1 MSQEPQR
8 RSAARVRVT
17 APRTRAAAARSRY
30 SVSRELA
37 EQSEL
42 GEMFIRSLMR
52 SQLRLALVVAGGFGL
67 ILLGVPLLMV
77 LFPSINGMSVLT
89 VPLPWLLLGA
99 GVYPVIIVCAVL
111 YNRAAARNEDRFR
124 RLVDDDRSSRPA
136 WSAEPE

>member
-8 RSAARVRVT
+8 RPPARVRVT

-52 SQLRLALVVAGGFGL
+52 TQLRLALVVAGGFGL
-67 ILLGVPLLMV
+67 ILLGVPMLML
-77 LFPSINGMSVLT
+77 LFPSVNGMSVFT

-99 GVYPVIIVCAVL
+99 GVYPVIIVCAAL

-124 RLVDDDRSSRPA
+124 QLVDDDRGSRPA

>member
-8 RSAARVRVT
+8 RPSARVRVT

-67 ILLGVPLLMV
+67 ILLGVPVLML
-77 LFPSINGMSVLT
+77 LFPSINGMSVFT

-99 GVYPVIIVCAVL
+99 GVYPVIFVCAAL

-124 RLVDDDRSSRPA
+124 QLVDDDRGSRPA

>member
-1 MSQEPQR
+1 MNQEQR
-8 RSAARVRVT
+8 KPPARVRVI
-17 APRTRAAAARSRY
+17 APRTRAAVARSRY

-67 ILLGVPLLMV
+67 ILMGVPVLML
-77 LFPSINGMSVLT
+77 LFPRMNEMSLFT
-89 VPLPWLLLGA
+89 VPLPWLLLG
-99 GVYPVIIVCAVL
+99 GGIYPVIIVCASL
-111 YNRAAARNEDRFR
+111 YNRGAARNEHRFR
-124 RLVDDDRSSRPA
+124 QLVDDDRSSRPV

>member
-8 RSAARVRVT
+8 RPSARVRVT

-67 ILLGVPLLMV
+67 ILLGVPMLML
-77 LFPSINGMSVLT
+77 LFPSINGMSVFT

-99 GVYPVIIVCAVL
+99 GVYPVIFVCAAL

-124 RLVDDDRSSRPA
+124 QLVDDDRGSRPA

>member
-1 MSQEPQR
+1 MSQEPQSR
-8 RSAARVRVT
+8 PPARVRVT

-67 ILLGVPLLMV
+67 ILLGVPVLML
-77 LFPSINGMSVLT
+77 LFPSINGMSVFT

-99 GVYPVIIVCAVL
+99 GVYPVIFVCAAL

-124 RLVDDDRSSRPA
+124 QLVDDDRGSRPA

>member
-8 RSAARVRVT
+8 RPPVRVRVT

-52 SQLRLALVVAGGFGL
+52 SQLRLALVVACGFGL
-67 ILLGVPLLMV
+67 ILLGVPVLMV
-77 LFPSINGMSVLT
+77 LFPSINGMSVFT

-99 GVYPVIIVCAVL
+99 GVYPVILVCAAL
-111 YNRAAARNEDRFR
+111 YTRAAARNEDRFR